1 MKQFGSLREIE
12 LFFDRQWSFGRLTL
26 RFVALLAVASCLGLP
41 AWAQQRA
48 PATTKRFDPPPTSN
62 GGGGGNARGPEVI
75 MLSNED
81 YRMAAKDVIEVTIE
95 DAPELSR
102 NFQINAAGMI
112 LMGHLGQIK
121 VAGLTTEELSKQVA
135 DGLRGRYLKDPKVS
149 VVVKQYNSRSFF
161 IQGAVRAPGV
171 YMIEGR
177 PTLFRLLT
185 IAGGLQDNHGSTAFV
200 IREKKGAGAKTE
212 PAAANANGNAA
223 GIKAEVNS
231 DEADTQV
238 ELITAQISGLFRG
251 QFEQNILIEPGDVV
265 TVPVIDVFYVAGEV
279 NAPGSYPLKEGTTLR
294 QAVALAQGT
303 LFKAASNR
311 AVIFRDDPATGG
323 RKEIPV
329 DVNAV
334 MTGKS
339 KEDPVILAN
348 DIIMIPNS
356 RVKSVSQALLQALG
370 TNSMRLP
377 TRF

>member
-1 MKQFGSLREIE
+1 MKLYGSLREVRM
-12 LFFDRQWSFGRLTL
+12 FFDLQQGFLKLAFKSVAGV
-26 RFVALLAVASCLGLP
+26 FVAIWLVVP
-41 AWAQQRA
+41 IWAQQRS
-48 PATTKRFDPPPTSN
+48 PATTKRFDPPPTT
-62 GGGGGNARGPEVI
+62 GGTGGVRGPEVI

-81 YRMAAKDVIEVTIE
+81 YRMAAKDVIEVIIE

-102 NFQINAAGMI
+102 NFQINAAGQI
-112 LMGHLGQIK
+112 LMGHLGQLK
-121 VAGLTTEELSKQVA
+121 VAGLTTEELSKQIA

-185 IAGGLQDNHGSTAFV
+185 IAGGLQENHGSTAYI
-200 IREKKGAGAKTE
+200 IREKKNAGAKTE
-212 PAAANANGNAA
+212 PVSANINGNAT
-223 GIKAEVNS
+223 GLKAEVNS

-238 ELITAQISGLFRG
+238 ELLTAQISGLFRG
-251 QFEQNILIEPGDVV
+251 QFEQNVLIEPGDVV

-279 NAPGSYPLKEGTTLR
+279 NAPGAYPLKEGTTLR

-303 LFKAASNR
+303 LFKAAANR

-323 RKEIPV
+323 RKEIPI
-329 DVNAV
+329 DVSAV

-339 KEDPVILAN
+339 KEDPIILAN

-370 TNSMRLP
+370 TNSARLP
-377 TRF
+377 RY

>member
-1 MKQFGSLREIE
+1 MHLKLKRILASLT
-12 LFFDRQWSFGRLTL
+12 G
-26 RFVALLAVASCLGLP
+26 ALILVLCSMVVLAQRP
-41 AWAQQRA
+41 A
-48 PATTKRFDPPPTSN
+48 ATTKRFDPPPTT
-62 GGGGGNARGPEVI
+62 GGGSTARGTEVI

-102 NFQINAAGMI
+102 NFQINAAGTI
-112 LMGHLGQIK
+112 PMGYLGQLK
-121 VAGLTTEELSKQVA
+121 VSGLTTEELAKQVA

-149 VVVKQYNSRSFF
+149 VTVKQYNSRSFF

-171 YMIEGR
+171 YLIEGR

-185 IAGGLQDNHGSTAFV
+185 IAGGLMENHGSTAYV
-200 IREKKGAGAKTE
+200 IREKKHSGEKTI
-212 PAAANANGNAA
+212 PVSANANGNAS
-223 GIKAEVNS
+223 GIKAEVSN
-231 DEADTQV
+231 DEADTEV

-251 QFEQNILIEPGDVV
+251 QFEQNLLIEPGDVV
-265 TVPVIDVFYVAGEV
+265 TIPVIDVFYVAGEV
-279 NAPGSYPLKEGTTLR
+279 NAPGAFPLKEGTTLR
-294 QAVALAQGT
+294 QAIALAQGT

-311 AVIFRDDPATGG
+311 AVIFRDDLASGQ

-329 DVNAV
+329 DVQAV
-334 MTGKS
+334 MSGKS

-370 TNSMRLP
+370 TNSARLP
-377 TRF
+377 RY

>member
-1 MKQFGSLREIE
+1 MKQYGFLREVGM
-12 LFFDRQWSFGRLTL
+12 LFDLQKKYFLKL
-26 RFVALLAVASCLGLP
+26 RHTSVALLAVIVCLPLS
-41 AWAQQRA
+41 AWAQQRT
-48 PATTKRFDPPPTSN
+48 PATTKRFDPPPSTS
-62 GGGGGNARGPEVI
+62 GGGGGSRGTDVI

-81 YRMAAKDVIEVTIE
+81 YRMAAKDVIEVMIE

-102 NFQINAAGMI
+102 NFQINAAGQI

-121 VAGLTTEELSKQVA
+121 VAGMTTEELSKQIA

-185 IAGGLQDNHGSTAFV
+185 IAGGLQENHGSTAYI
-200 IREKKGAGAKTE
+200 IREKKNAGAKAE
-212 PAAANANGNAA
+212 PVSANANGNAT
-223 GIKAEVNS
+223 GLKAEVNS

-238 ELITAQISGLFRG
+238 ELLTAQISGLFRG

-265 TVPVIDVFYVAGEV
+265 TVPVIDIFYVAGEV
-279 NAPGSYPLKEGTTLR
+279 QAPGAYPLKEGTTLR

-303 LFKAASNR
+303 LFKAAANR

-323 RKEIPV
+323 RKEISV
-329 DVNAV
+329 DVSAV
-334 MTGKS
+334 MSGKS

-370 TNSMRLP
+370 TNSARIP
-377 TRF
+377 RY